1 MSFPHLNRTE
11 RYSSAKAWAFA
22 PIMASRR
29 LGLSLALG
37 MALSACGDQQTS
49 GSHSSASASPDA
61 PALPVAQ
68 SVEET
73 LRQQLATAKS
83 GDVIN
88 IPAGTHNI
96 SRSLVMNASGVTISG
111 AGSGR
116 GDNDT
121 ILSFKNQVA
130 GAEGMLLTGSDL
142 TVTHLAIEDAKGDA
156 LKITD
161 GSNITIRAVRT
172 EWTGGPSTDNGA
184 YGIYPV
190 QTENLLVEDSV
201 AIAAS
206 DAGIYVGQSK
216 NIVVRNNI
224 ARDNV
229 AGIEIENSTRADVY
243 GNLTENNTGGILV
256 FNMPDIP
263 LKGSH
268 TRVYDNDVRANNLAN
283 FGAAGTPVS
292 GVPAGS
298 GVIINSNDY
307 VEIFKNRIANNATAN
322 IVISSYFS
330 ANYSSSLKV
339 APEFDPYPENIYVY
353 DNEFAPGGQKPD
365 FPELDALRI
374 AMFGE
379 DGAFPDVIWDGAL
392 NPELAVSGTIPTG
405 TVICINN
412 GDAIMLNADS
422 LHGAAGAN
430 MDMTHHRCDL
440 DKLAEVKLS
449 GVAGE

>member
-1 MSFPHLNRTE
+1 MSLSPADSQVQAVHKPMAGKSRPSLLT
-11 RYSSAKAWAFA
+11 A
-22 PIMASRR
+22 P
-29 LGLSLALG
+29 LFLTLALG
-37 MALSACGDQQTS
+37 ACSESEKDVVAATGNQTQAEQS
-49 GSHSSASASPDA
+49 LEQS
-61 PALPVAQ
+61 LET
-68 SVEET
+68 SVEER
-73 LRQQLATAKS
+73 LREQLANAQP
-83 GDVIN
+83 GDVIS

-96 SRSLVMNASGVTISG
+96 RRSLVMNASGITIEG

-121 ILSFKNQVA
+121 ILSFKQQIA
-130 GAEGMLLTGSDL
+130 GAEGMLLNGSDL
-142 TVTHLAIEDAKGDA
+142 TVTNLAIEDAKGDA
-156 LKITD
+156 LKISD
-161 GSNITIRAVRT
+161 GRNIVIRAVRT

-190 QTENLLVEDSV
+190 QTENLLIEDSV

-268 TRVYDNDVRANNLAN
+268 TRVYDNDIRGNNLAN
-283 FGAAGTPVS
+283 FAAAGTPVS

-298 GVIINSNDY
+298 GVIINSNDN
-307 VEIFKNRIANNATAN
+307 VEIFKNRIADNATAN

-330 ANYSSSLKV
+330 ANYSGSLKV
-339 APEFDPYPENIYVY
+339 AAEFDPYPESIYVY
-353 DNEFAPGGQKPD
+353 DNQFAPGGQKPG
-365 FPELDALRI
+365 FEELDALRI
-374 AMFGE
+374 GMFGE
-379 DGAFPDVIWDGAL
+379 DGAFPDVLWDGAV
-392 NPELAVSGTIPTG
+392 NPELAEDGVLPEGQG
-405 TVICINN
+405 ICISN
-412 GDAIMLNADS
+412 GDSVMLNADTLNS
-422 LHGAAGAN
+422 AQGAT
-430 MDMTHHRCDL
+430 MDMTHHRCEL
-440 DKLAEVKLS
+440 PKISQVVLQNL
-449 GVAGE
+449 AGE

>member
-1 MSFPHLNRTE
+1 MSLSTE
-11 RYSSAKAWAFA
+11 RKTQRQSTIKHYSGANAWLMPLAA
-22 PIMASRR
+22 
-29 LGLSLALG
+29 LCLSLG
-37 MALSACGDQQTS
+37 ACGDQDHAVSTVTTTETQAT
-49 GSHSSASASPDA
+49 A
-61 PALPVAQ
+61 

-83 GDVIN
+83 GDVIS

-96 SRSLVMNASGVTISG
+96 SRSLVMNASGVTIEG

-116 GDNDT
+116 GNNDT

-130 GAEGMLLTGSDL
+130 GAEGLLLTGSDL
-142 TVTHLAIEDAKGDA
+142 TVTNLAIEDAKGDA

-161 GSNITIRAVRT
+161 GSNIVVRAVRT

-243 GNLTENNTGGILV
+243 GNLTENNTGGVLV

-268 TRVYDNDVRANNLAN
+268 TRVYDNDIRGNNLAN
-283 FGAAGTPVS
+283 FGAPGTAVS

-298 GVIINSNDY
+298 GVIINSNDN
-307 VEIFKNRIANNATAN
+307 VEIFKNRISNNATAN

-330 ANYSSSLKV
+330 ANYAGQLEV
-339 APEFDPYPENIYVY
+339 APEFDPYPESIYVY
-353 DNEFAPGGQKPD
+353 DNQFAPGGQKPG

-379 DGAFPDVIWDGAL
+379 NGSFPDVIWDGAL
-392 NPELAVSGTIPTG
+392 NPEVAVSGALPAG
-405 TVICINN
+405 QGICINN
-412 GDAIMLNADS
+412 GEATMLNADS
-422 LHGAAGAN
+422 LNGAAGAN

-440 DKLAEVKLS
+440 DKLAEVELA